1 MVCMY
6 LFIYFILL
14 SLLLCVVLD
23 LDFVTIHFLSL
34 VFICLTSL
42 LELEV
47 WNYMSVNK

>member
-23 LDFVTIHFLSL
+23 LDFVTIHF
-34 VFICLTSL
+34 IRG
-42 LELEV
+42 LELHERE
-47 WNYMSVNK
+47 